1 MTETNEPLL
10 SREGNPLDRPTNVRF
25 LILVLGCVT
34 SFLLYAHR
42 ATWNFVA
49 PELEQTYGYTKTET
63 SLLYSCFSF
72 TYGTLP
78 IPLGVLCDSVG
89 PYLFLGA
96 IIFLWSIAM
105 ALQGW
110 VTGIAGLGAVRVA
123 FGAAQSGCYP
133 ALSKVTYSWFPP
145 GSRTVM
151 QGLIASFSGRVG
163 GAVSPILLGTILMGY
178 CGLTWQLALLMMAVV
193 GIAFGVLFLWLFR
206 DSPAS
211 DSRVNDAERHLI
223 AEGRIPT
230 ASSAARAI
238 LPWSKALKN
247 RSMILFLTQ
256 QALNAGVDTFYM
268 AFLGDYF
275 LNAKGYDIK
284 SAGLLTSIPLWGG
297 AIGGLMGG
305 YCNDLLIRKTGSR
318 RLGRSTVAF
327 VGFFVGSL
335 MIFLVSELDNGVA
348 AACALFG
355 AKLFIDTSQPTVW
368 GTCTDLGGRFSATVL
383 GIINTAGMVGGLT
396 VPFLFG
402 LILDANMLSKVVNGE
417 TIRIPNY
424 QPVLIV
430 IAVAYVLSA
439 CCWLFIDCSKSLDQ
453 DDASDQSHPTTDA

>member
-1 MTETNEPLL
+1 MAENNAPLSL
-10 SREGNPLDRPTNVRF
+10 DNDHPLDRSVRPTNVRF
-25 LILVLGCVT
+25 LILCLGCVT

-42 ATWNFVA
+42 ATWNFVG
-49 PELEQTYGYTKTET
+49 PELEQSYGFDRKEI
-63 SLLYSCFSF
+63 SLLYSCFSI

-89 PYLFLGA
+89 PYLFLAA
-96 IIFLWSIAM
+96 IIFLWSLALG
-105 ALQGW
+105 LQGW
-110 VTGIAGLGAVRVA
+110 VTSIFGLAAVRVT

-145 GSRTVM
+145 SSRTVM
-151 QGLIASFSGRVG
+151 QGLIASFSGRIG

-178 CGLTWQLALLMMAVV
+178 CGLSWQMSLLIMAVV
-193 GIAFGVLFLWLFR
+193 GFAFGGVFLWLFR
-206 DSPAS
+206 DSPES

-223 AEGRIPT
+223 AEGRAPAT
-230 ASSAARAI
+230 PSATRAV

-247 RSMILFLTQ
+247 RSMVLFLTQ
-256 QALNAGVDTFYM
+256 QAMNAGVDTFYM

-284 SAGLLTSIPLWGG
+284 AAGLLTSIPLWGG
-297 AIGGLMGG
+297 ALGGLMGG
-305 YCNDLLIRKTGSR
+305 FCNDFLIRRTGSR
-318 RLGRSTVAF
+318 RRARSTVAF
-327 VGFFVGSL
+327 IGFFIGSL

-355 AKLFIDTSQPTVW
+355 AKLFIDTTQPTVW

-383 GIINTAGMVGGLT
+383 GIINTAGMVGGLA
-396 VPFLFG
+396 VPVIFG
-402 LILDANMLSKVVNGE
+402 FILDANTIAKVVEGE
-417 TIRIPNY
+417 TVRIPNY

-453 DDASDQSHPTTDA
+453 DD

>member
-1 MTETNEPLL
+1 MAEIHDLP
-10 SREGNPLDRPTNVRF
+10 SSRPTKVRF
-25 LILVLGCVT
+25 LILSLACVT

-42 ATWNFVA
+42 STWQFVG
-49 PELEQTYGYTKTET
+49 PELAKTHGFSQKET
-63 SLLYSCFSF
+63 SLLYSCFSI
-72 TYGTLP
+72 TYGSLP

-96 IIFLWSIAM
+96 IILLWSIATG
-105 ALQGW
+105 LQGW
-110 VTGIAGLGAVRVA
+110 VTSIFGLAAVRVT

-133 ALSKVTYSWFPP
+133 ALSKVTYSWFP
-145 GSRTVM
+145 SSTRTVM
-151 QGLIASFSGRVG
+151 QGIIASFSGRVG

-178 CGLTWQLALLMMAVV
+178 CELSWQMSLLIMAIV
-193 GIAFGVLFLWLFR
+193 GIVFGGVFLWLFR
-206 DSPAS
+206 DSPHS
-211 DSRVNDAERHLI
+211 DSRVNDAERKLI
-223 AEGRIPT
+223 DEGRIPT
-230 ASSAARAI
+230 SPSARAI

-247 RSMILFLTQ
+247 RSMVFFLTQ

-284 SAGLLTSIPLWGG
+284 EAGLLTSIPLWGG
-297 AIGGLMGG
+297 ALGGLIGGF
-305 YCNDLLIRKTGSR
+305 CNDWLIRTTGNR
-318 RLGRSTVAF
+318 RRARSTVAF
-327 VGFFVGSL
+327 IGFFIGSL
-335 MIFLVSELDNGVA
+335 MIYLVSELDNGVA

-355 AKLFIDTSQPTVW
+355 AKLFIDTTQPTVW

-402 LILDANMLSKVVNGE
+402 FILDANMLEKIVDGE
-417 TIRIPNY
+417 ATRIPNY

-430 IAVAYVLSA
+430 IAVAYILSA
-439 CCWLFIDCSKSLDQ
+439 CCWLFIDCSKPIEE
-453 DDASDQSHPTTDA
+453 A